1 MVIHAKTIKNNYLIT
16 ASSGFAKANN
26 IATPTPIKNA
36 ASIKPAK
43 RNILVWSGS
52 INSGQNFDMAEL
64 ATIARP
70 YAEALFQSAKPAE
83 FAGCLEQLNELAQ
96 LAALPEV
103 AALSNNPKVSADD
116 LSKLLSG
123 LVKTKLDPKVASFL
137 NLVNQNQRLAA
148 VPEIAKQ
155 FEAMKNKSEGAAEVM
170 ITSAFP
176 LEGSA
181 LADLLSSLKKRFGG
195 KELRP
200 TIQVD
205 PALIGGV
212 RIQVGDEVMDGSVRA
227 QLAQMQASL
236 GA

>member
-1 MVIHAKTIKNNYLIT
+1 
-16 ASSGFAKANN
+16 
-26 IATPTPIKNA
+26 
-36 ASIKPAK
+36 
-43 RNILVWSGS
+43 
-52 INSGQNFDMAEL
+52 MAEL

-70 YAEALFQSAKPAE
+70 YAEALFQSTKPADL
-83 FAGCLEQLNELAQ
+83 ASCLDQLNELAQ

-103 AALSNNPKVSADD
+103 AVLSNNPKVSADD

-123 LVKTKLDPKVASFL
+123 MVKTKLDGRTTSFL
-137 NLVNQNQRLAA
+137 SLVNQNHRLAA
-148 VPEIAKQ
+148 IPEIARQ
-155 FEAMKNKSEGAAEVM
+155 FEALKNQSEGAAEVV

-181 LADLLSSLKKRFGG
+181 LNDLLSSLKKRFGG

-212 RIQVGDEVMDGSVRA
+212 RIQVGDEVLDSSVKA
-227 QLAQMQASL
+227 QLAQMQVSL

>member
-1 MVIHAKTIKNNYLIT
+1 
-16 ASSGFAKANN
+16 
-26 IATPTPIKNA
+26 
-36 ASIKPAK
+36 
-43 RNILVWSGS
+43 
-52 INSGQNFDMAEL
+52 MAEL

-70 YAEALFQSAKPAE
+70 YAEALFQSAQPAE
-83 FAGCLEQLNELAQ
+83 LAALLEQLTELAQ
-96 LAALPEV
+96 LSALPEI

-116 LSKLLSG
+116 LSKLLCG
-123 LVKTKLDPKVASFL
+123 MVKTKLDPKLASFL
-137 NLVNQNQRLAA
+137 NLVNQNHRLATLS
-148 VPEIAKQ
+148 EIASQ

-181 LADLLSSLKKRFGG
+181 LNDLLSSLKKRFGG

-212 RIQVGDEVMDGSVRA
+212 RVQVGDEVMDSSVKA

>member
-1 MVIHAKTIKNNYLIT
+1 
-16 ASSGFAKANN
+16 
-26 IATPTPIKNA
+26 
-36 ASIKPAK
+36 
-43 RNILVWSGS
+43 
-52 INSGQNFDMAEL
+52 MAEL

-70 YAEALFQSAKPAE
+70 YAEAIFQSIKPAE
-83 FAGCLEQLNELAQ
+83 LATCLEQLNELAQ
-96 LAALPEV
+96 LAAMPEV
-103 AALSNNPKVSADD
+103 AALSNNPKVSAAD
-116 LSKLLSG
+116 LSKLLSS
-123 LVKTKLDPKVASFL
+123 LVKTKLDGKMATFL
-137 NLVNQNQRLAA
+137 SLVNQNHRLSAI
-148 VPEIAKQ
+148 PEIASQ
-155 FEAMKNKSEGAAEVM
+155 FEAMKNQSEGAAEVV

-181 LADLLSSLKKRFGG
+181 LKDLLSSLKKRFEG

-212 RIQVGDEVMDGSVRA
+212 RIQVGDEVLDSSVKA

>member
-1 MVIHAKTIKNNYLIT
+1 MT
-16 ASSGFAKANN
+16 
-26 IATPTPIKNA
+26 
-36 ASIKPAK
+36 
-43 RNILVWSGS
+43 
-52 INSGQNFDMAEL
+52 EL

-70 YAEALFQSAKPAE
+70 YAEAFFQSTKPADL
-83 FAGCLEQLNELAQ
+83 ASCLDQLNELAQ

-103 AALSNNPKVSADD
+103 AMLSNNPKVSADD

-123 LVKTKLDPKVASFL
+123 MVKTKLDGRTTSFL
-137 NLVNQNQRLAA
+137 SLVNQNHRLAA
-148 VPEIAKQ
+148 IPEIARQ
-155 FEAMKNKSEGAAEVM
+155 FEAMKNQSEGAAEVV

-181 LADLLSSLKKRFGG
+181 LNDLLSSLKKRFGG

-212 RIQVGDEVMDGSVRA
+212 RIQVGDEVLDSSVKA
-227 QLAQMQASL
+227 QLAQMQVSL

>member
-1 MVIHAKTIKNNYLIT
+1 
-16 ASSGFAKANN
+16 
-26 IATPTPIKNA
+26 
-36 ASIKPAK
+36 
-43 RNILVWSGS
+43 
-52 INSGQNFDMAEL
+52 MAEL

-70 YAEALFQSAKPAE
+70 YAEALFQSTKATE
-83 FAGCLEQLNELAQ
+83 LTTCLEQLNELAQ

-123 LVKTKLDPKVASFL
+123 MLKTKLDGKIASFL
-137 NLVNQNQRLAA
+137 SLVNQNHRLSAI
-148 VPEIAKQ
+148 PEIAKQ

-181 LADLLSSLKKRFGG
+181 LNDLLSSLKKRFGG

-212 RIQVGDEVMDGSVRA
+212 RIQVGDEVMDSSVKA

>member
-1 MVIHAKTIKNNYLIT
+1 
-16 ASSGFAKANN
+16 
-26 IATPTPIKNA
+26 
-36 ASIKPAK
+36 
-43 RNILVWSGS
+43 
-52 INSGQNFDMAEL
+52 MAEL

-70 YAEALFQSAKPAE
+70 YAEALFQSTKPADL
-83 FAGCLEQLNELAQ
+83 ASCLDQLNELAQ

-103 AALSNNPKVSADD
+103 AVLSNNPKVSADD

-123 LVKTKLDPKVASFL
+123 MVKTRLDGRTTSFL
-137 NLVNQNQRLAA
+137 SLVNQNHRLAA
-148 VPEIAKQ
+148 IPEIARQ
-155 FEAMKNKSEGAAEVM
+155 FEAMKNQSEGAAEVV

-181 LADLLSSLKKRFGG
+181 LNDLLSSLKKRFGG

-212 RIQVGDEVMDGSVRA
+212 RIQVGDEVLDSSVKA
-227 QLAQMQASL
+227 QLAQMQVSL

>member
-1 MVIHAKTIKNNYLIT
+1 
-16 ASSGFAKANN
+16 
-26 IATPTPIKNA
+26 
-36 ASIKPAK
+36 
-43 RNILVWSGS
+43 
-52 INSGQNFDMAEL
+52 MAEL

-70 YAEALFQSAKPAE
+70 YAEALFESAKPAE
-83 FAGCLEQLNELAQ
+83 LASCLEQLNELAQ

-116 LSKLLSG
+116 LSKLLSSM
-123 LVKTKLDPKVASFL
+123 VKTKLDPKVASFL
-137 NLVNQNQRLAA
+137 NLVNQNHRLAA
-148 VPEIAKQ
+148 VPEIAHQ
-155 FEAMKNKSEGAAEVM
+155 FEAMKDKSEGAAEVM

-176 LEGSA
+176 LEGSV
-181 LADLLSSLKKRFGG
+181 LKDLLSSLKKRFGG

-212 RIQVGDEVMDGSVRA
+212 RIQVGDEVMDSSVKA

>member
-1 MVIHAKTIKNNYLIT
+1 
-16 ASSGFAKANN
+16 
-26 IATPTPIKNA
+26 
-36 ASIKPAK
+36 
-43 RNILVWSGS
+43 
-52 INSGQNFDMAEL
+52 MADL

-83 FAGCLEQLNELAQ
+83 LAGCLEQLNELAQ
-96 LAALPEV
+96 LAAMPEI

-123 LVKTKLDPKVASFL
+123 MVKTKLDPKVASFL
-137 NLVNQNQRLAA
+137 NLVNQNHRLAA
-148 VPEIAKQ
+148 VPEIAHQ

-181 LADLLSSLKKRFGG
+181 LTDLLSSLKKRFGG

-212 RIQVGDEVMDGSVRA
+212 RIQVGDEVMDSSVKA

>member
-1 MVIHAKTIKNNYLIT
+1 
-16 ASSGFAKANN
+16 
-26 IATPTPIKNA
+26 
-36 ASIKPAK
+36 
-43 RNILVWSGS
+43 
-52 INSGQNFDMAEL
+52 MADL

-70 YAEALFQSAKPAE
+70 YAEALFQSAKQAE
-83 FAGCLEQLNELAQ
+83 LAGCLEQLSELAQ
-96 LAALPEV
+96 LAALPEI

-123 LVKTKLDPKVASFL
+123 MVKTKLDPKVASFL
-137 NLVNQNQRLAA
+137 NLVNQNHRLAA
-148 VPEIAKQ
+148 VPEIAHQ
-155 FEAMKNKSEGAAEVM
+155 FEAMKNQSEGAAEVT

-181 LADLLSSLKKRFGG
+181 LIDLLSSLKKRFGG
-195 KELRP
+195 KELGP

-212 RIQVGDEVMDGSVRA
+212 RIQVGDEVMDSSVKA

>member
-1 MVIHAKTIKNNYLIT
+1 
-16 ASSGFAKANN
+16 
-26 IATPTPIKNA
+26 
-36 ASIKPAK
+36 
-43 RNILVWSGS
+43 
-52 INSGQNFDMAEL
+52 MAEL

-70 YAEALFQSAKPAE
+70 YAEALFQSAQPAE
-83 FAGCLEQLNELAQ
+83 LAGCLEQLYELAQ

-103 AALSNNPKVSADD
+103 AVLSNNPKVSADD

-123 LVKTKLDPKVASFL
+123 MVKTKLDGKLLSFL
-137 NLVNQNQRLAA
+137 SLVNQNHRLSAI
-148 VPEIAKQ
+148 PEIASQ

-181 LADLLSSLKKRFGG
+181 LNDLLSSLKKRFGG

-205 PALIGGV
+205 PSLIGGV
-212 RIQVGDEVMDGSVRA
+212 RIQVGDEVMDSSVKA
-227 QLAQMQASL
+227 QLAQMQTSL

>member
-1 MVIHAKTIKNNYLIT
+1 
-16 ASSGFAKANN
+16 
-26 IATPTPIKNA
+26 
-36 ASIKPAK
+36 
-43 RNILVWSGS
+43 
-52 INSGQNFDMAEL
+52 MAEL

-70 YAEALFQSAKPAE
+70 YAEALFQSTKAAE
-83 FAGCLEQLNELAQ
+83 LATCLEQLNELAQ
-96 LAALPEV
+96 LASLPEV

-123 LVKTKLDPKVASFL
+123 MVKTKLDGKIASFL
-137 NLVNQNQRLAA
+137 SLVNQNHRLSAI
-148 VPEIAKQ
+148 PEIAKQ

-181 LADLLSSLKKRFGG
+181 LNDLLSSLKKRFGG

-212 RIQVGDEVMDGSVRA
+212 RIQVGDEVMDSSVKA

>member
-1 MVIHAKTIKNNYLIT
+1 
-16 ASSGFAKANN
+16 
-26 IATPTPIKNA
+26 
-36 ASIKPAK
+36 
-43 RNILVWSGS
+43 
-52 INSGQNFDMAEL
+52 MAEL

-83 FAGCLEQLNELAQ
+83 LATILEQLSELAQ
-96 LAALPEV
+96 LAEQPEIAV
-103 AALSNNPKVSADD
+103 LSNNPKVSADD
-116 LSKLLSG
+116 LTKLLSG
-123 LVKTKLDPKVASFL
+123 MVKTKLAGKIASFL
-137 NLVNQNQRLAA
+137 SLVNQNHRLAA
-148 VPEIAKQ
+148 VPEIAHQ
-155 FEAMKNKSEGAAEVM
+155 FKAMKNKSEGAAEVM

-181 LADLLSSLKKRFGG
+181 LNDLLSSLKKRFGG

-212 RIQVGDEVMDGSVRA
+212 RIQVGDEVLDSSVKA
-227 QLAQMQASL
+227 QLAQMQVSL